1 MNRINSYRSA
11 ISDNVGQMQTVSLV
25 IVLKMA
31 VSLFNNEFDDCIKL
45 ADQNY
50 PICLE
55 QQVDMSTTKE
65 SIMLFKNNRLR
76 LKALALE
83 KKFLLMTES
92 FSQQNDSNQKKPTSF
107 WICEAIIAAK
117 EATENET
124 IAHGTAL
131 ATFQLGYLLK
141 TYTKFLT
148 NDDFQRLGQ
157 ITSVD
162 KSLNTAQ

>member
-1 MNRINSYRSA
+1 M
-11 ISDNVGQMQTVSLV
+11 

-55 QQVDMSTTKE
+55 QKVDTSTTKE

-76 LKALALE
+76 FKALALE

-92 FSQQNDSNQKKPTSF
+92 FSKKPDSNQKKPTSF
-107 WICEAIIAAK
+107 WICEAIVAAK
-117 EATENET
+117 EATEIES
-124 IAHGTAL
+124 IAHGLAL
-131 ATFQLGYLLK
+131 A
-141 TYTKFLT
+141 KF
-148 NDDFQRLGQ
+148 
-157 ITSVD
+157 
-162 KSLNTAQ
+162 